1 MTLSVK
7 AFVQAGFI
15 AGLLAAGAAFAGGGK
30 FATTN
35 GKPAPAAVD
44 ASGPSELIESAAN
57 IMLSGIDAH
66 RDEYRKDTTG
76 LYKLV
81 EDTLLPHFDTP
92 YAAQLVLGKNW
103 RNATPEQRQRF
114 VKAFYQSLLY
124 TYGDALVD
132 FTADRLR
139 VLPTKVGAEDTKAT
153 VRTEITRSNG
163 TKVAVFYTL
172 RKINGEWKAWDVV
185 IDGIS
190 YVKSYREDYG
200 AQVDQMGMEAVIKNL
215 EAKAQSAKAGK
226 TKTT

>member
-1 MTLSVK
+1 MRCAPALVAVS
-7 AFVQAGFI
+7 
-15 AGLLAAGAAFAGGGK
+15 LLLVAAPGAFAAGGK

-44 ASGPSELIESAAN
+44 TSGPSELIESAAN
-57 IMLSGIDAH
+57 IMLSGIDA
-66 RDEYRKDTTG
+66 RREEFRKDPTG

-81 EDTLLPHFDTP
+81 EDTLLPYFDTP

-103 RNATPEQRQRF
+103 RNATPEQRDRF

-132 FTADRLR
+132 FTADRLK
-139 VLPTKVGAEDTKAT
+139 VLPTKVTPEDTKAT

-172 RKINGEWKAWDVV
+172 RKVNGAWKAWDVV

-200 AQVDQMGMEAVIKNL
+200 AQVDQMGIEAVIKNL

-226 TKTT
+226 AKST